1 MKTYRALIKAQVGA
15 SMRAIP
21 TDIRA
26 QSSSDAKWLLQA
38 VYGFHAVVS
47 VPTEVQD
54 MKITEITNPTTP
66 EQQKIKALKAQK
78 DHAADA
84 LKTERDRQKRAKA
97 VQTIGALNA
106 QKPMNVS

>member
-26 QSSSDAKWLLQA
+26 QTSSDAKWLLQA
-38 VYGFHAVVS
+38 IYGFHAVVS
-47 VPTEVQD
+47 APTEIHD
-54 MKITEITNPTTP
+54 MKITEITAPPTP
-66 EQQKIKALKAQK
+66 DQQKIKVLKTQK

-84 LKTERDRQKRAKA
+84 LKIERDRQKRTKA

-106 QKPMNVS
+106 QKPMNMP